1 MEVGS
6 VNNLARAVRSYA
18 GQAVA
23 SGARIIQDS
32 IGARNYKSLTQTIKK
47 LEEAAVTC
55 RGLERVQL
63 LRTWLSVLFEIQKS
77 SGSLGKQKHNNL
89 EQDIA
94 SNEPTDSPGRPSLVL
109 FYDPDSEVEPMNFR
123 DVFLY
128 SQALE
133 GIILSMILEAPNQEE
148 VSLLLDMFGLCL
160 MGGKEIHNAV
170 VNNILDLAKVFSSYE
185 DEVLAKREE
194 LLQFAQG
201 AIAGLKINADLG
213 RIDAEASTLKQKLER
228 ISASWDSSRENNG
241 EAPEKI
247 TLSLEAQE
255 EALAHIRVCSRLEG
269 LLLKKKMLS
278 SGDSPNLH
286 DQKVDKLKVLSE
298 SLISSTTKAEKRISD
313 SRVQKVE
320 ALRFRAAKSNEVI
333 ELEKELTAEIAGLE
347 KQRDELE
354 AELKKVTISLAAA
367 RAHLHKTEEERH
379 QFDEASNQLVV
390 QLKTKE
396 DELSR
401 SMAACSVEADVV
413 KTWIQFLEDTW
424 VIQCSFSNM
433 KENQVNDELER
444 HEDYYMNL
452 VISLLSAYKE
462 ELMPLI
468 NYVGKFVKKFNT
480 FFLGSEASPNDSE
493 ASKAMTHRIFFE
505 EYLAYQAKITTT
517 FSVVD
522 NMRGMFYAQ
531 RGKINREDD
540 SRVKELFDD
549 IEKLR
554 TEFEAFERP
563 TLETETRTAKV
574 DVTPSEMPRESS
586 NSPSMKASEMV
597 KVEKSEQPSPIEAEQ
612 MHDQPEPERE
622 L

>member
-1 MEVGS
+1 MNKAVEVGS

-213 RIDAEASTLKQKLER
+213 R
-228 ISASWDSSRENNG
+228 
-241 EAPEKI
+241 
-247 TLSLEAQE
+247 
-255 EALAHIRVCSRLEG
+255 C
-269 LLLKKKMLS
+269 
-278 SGDSPNLH
+278 
-286 DQKVDKLKVLSE
+286 
-298 SLISSTTKAEKRISD
+298 
-313 SRVQKVE
+313 
-320 ALRFRAAKSNEVI
+320 
-333 ELEKELTAEIAGLE
+333 
-347 KQRDELE
+347 
-354 AELKKVTISLAAA
+354 
-367 RAHLHKTEEERH
+367 
-379 QFDEASNQLVV
+379 
-390 QLKTKE
+390 
-396 DELSR
+396 
-401 SMAACSVEADVV
+401 
-413 KTWIQFLEDTW
+413 
-424 VIQCSFSNM
+424 
-433 KENQVNDELER
+433 
-444 HEDYYMNL
+444 
-452 VISLLSAYKE
+452 
-462 ELMPLI
+462 
-468 NYVGKFVKKFNT
+468 
-480 FFLGSEASPNDSE
+480 
-493 ASKAMTHRIFFE
+493 
-505 EYLAYQAKITTT
+505 
-517 FSVVD
+517 
-522 NMRGMFYAQ
+522 
-531 RGKINREDD
+531 
-540 SRVKELFDD
+540 
-549 IEKLR
+549 
-554 TEFEAFERP
+554 
-563 TLETETRTAKV
+563 
-574 DVTPSEMPRESS
+574 
-586 NSPSMKASEMV
+586 
-597 KVEKSEQPSPIEAEQ
+597 
-612 MHDQPEPERE
+612 
-622 L
+622 